1 MKEGCLLL
9 TVEEKLALYRA
20 RYIDGM
26 SMRDIADQMNMTRQ
40 AISAF
45 FHREKHLLPLGDV
58 RRGKKEAH
66 LRAPMPDVEP
76 DAAEAFLEL
85 LAKRECTEEN
95 LSKIGITAEQ
105 AVAIFEYMS
114 SNKYQVPMSH
124 NYPELSRWMRS
135 KGVSRSDMA
144 ERVGVSK
151 KYMLEY
157 LEDRRLMREET
168 AIRISEITGIPA
180 ERFVTAPWGSGVSM
194 AKTIS

>member
-1 MKEGCLLL
+1 
-9 TVEEKLALYRA
+9 
-20 RYIDGM
+20 
-26 SMRDIADQMNMTRQ
+26 MRDIADQMNMTRQ

-58 RRGKKEAH
+58 QRGKKEAH
-66 LRAPMPDVEP
+66 LKVPMPDVEP

-85 LAKRECTEEN
+85 LAKKECTKEN

-114 SNKYQVPMSH
+114 SSKYQVPMSH
-124 NYPELSRWMRS
+124 NYPELSRWMRN

-168 AIRISEITGIPA
+168 ADRISEITGIPV

-194 AKTIS
+194 ATTISKK